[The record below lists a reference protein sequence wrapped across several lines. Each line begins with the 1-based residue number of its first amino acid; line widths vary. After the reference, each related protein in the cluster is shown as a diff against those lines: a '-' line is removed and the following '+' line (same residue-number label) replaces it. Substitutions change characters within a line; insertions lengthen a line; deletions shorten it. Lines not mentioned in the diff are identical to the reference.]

1 MTHTHTGSDS
11 DQPSPA
17 PAPCWRCEQPV
28 CVCHQPIPYQL
39 TPAGLAY
46 LAAAAGPAGDHA

>member
-1 MTHTHTGSDS
+1 MTHTGNDS
-11 DQPSPA
+11 DQPSAA

-28 CVCHQPIPYQL
+28 CICHQPIPYQL

-46 LAAAAGPAGDHA
+46 LAGSADPAGDHT

>member
-1 MTHTHTGSDS
+1 MPHTGSDLH
-11 DQPSPA
+11 QPSPA

-28 CVCHQPIPYQL
+28 CICHQPIPYQL

-46 LAAAAGPAGDHA
+46 LAASTGPAGDHA